1 MKRWMSLLLA
11 AVLALSLAGC
21 SKEQSEPEQTSAQTE
36 QQQTEEPEETQQ
48 ASETEPTE
56 EPEQP
61 EEQPAE
67 EPAADEEQSAE
78 EPAANEEQ
86 PAEQSTETEQPAEQS
101 TETETEQSTEGT
113 AEAES
118 SEAGAQSS
126 LLVAYFSYAENAALP
141 DDVDASASASIQP
154 WNGALTGNTG
164 VVADM
169 IAQATGA
176 DLFSIRTVEQYPDT
190 YDATI
195 DQGQQE
201 QSDGARPEL
210 ATHLENLD
218 SYDTIF
224 LGFPNWWGDM
234 PMAVYTFLDEV
245 DLSGKSVIPF
255 VTSGGSGFS
264 NTISTIQQMEP
275 KATVQEGLSI
285 GASSATG
292 AQQQVESWLSELGL
306 A

>member
-11 AVLALSLAGC
+11 AVLALSVAGC
-21 SKEQSEPEQTSAQTE
+21 SEEQSEPEQTSAQTE
-36 QQQTEEPEETQQ
+36 QQQTEETEETQQ

-67 EPAADEEQSAE
+67 EPAADEEQSTE
-78 EPAANEEQ
+78 EPVAGEEQ
-86 PAEQSTETEQPAEQS
+86 PAEES

-245 DLSGKSVIPF
+245 DLSGKMVIPF

-264 NTISTIQQMEP
+264 NTISTIQEMEP
-275 KATVQEGLSI
+275 QATVQEGLSI

>member
-11 AVLALSLAGC
+11 AVLALSVAGC
-21 SKEQSEPEQTSAQTE
+21 SEEQSEPEQTSAQTE

-67 EPAADEEQSAE
+67 EPAADEEQSTE
-78 EPAANEEQ
+78 EPAADEEQ
-86 PAEQSTETEQPAEQS
+86 SAEES

-190 YDATI
+190 YDATL

-218 SYDTIF
+218 SYDTNF

-245 DLSGKSVIPF
+245 DLSGKTVIPF

-275 KATVQEGLSI
+275 QATVQEGLSI

>member
-21 SKEQSEPEQTSAQTE
+21 SEEQSEPEQTSAQTE

-56 EPEQP
+56 ETEQP

-67 EPAADEEQSAE
+67 EPAADEEQSTE
-78 EPAANEEQ
+78 EPVAGEEQ
-86 PAEQSTETEQPAEQS
+86 PAEES

-201 QSDGARPEL
+201 RSDGARPEL

-245 DLSGKSVIPF
+245 DLSGKTVIPF

-275 KATVQEGLSI
+275 QATVQEGLSI

>member
-11 AVLALSLAGC
+11 AVLALSVAGC
-21 SKEQSEPEQTSAQTE
+21 SEEQSEPEQTSAQTE

-67 EPAADEEQSAE
+67 EPAADEEQSTE
-78 EPAANEEQ
+78 EPVAGEEQ
-86 PAEQSTETEQPAEQS
+86 PAEES

-118 SEAGAQSS
+118 SEAAAQSS

-245 DLSGKSVIPF
+245 DLSGKTVIPF

-264 NTISTIQQMEP
+264 NTISTIQEMEP
-275 KATVQEGLSI
+275 QATVQEGLSI

>member
-21 SKEQSEPEQTSAQTE
+21 SEEQSEPEQTSAQTE
-36 QQQTEEPEETQQ
+36 QQQTEETGETQQ

-56 EPEQP
+56 ETEQP

-67 EPAADEEQSAE
+67 EPAADEEQSTEEPVAGEEQSAE
-78 EPAANEEQ
+78 E
-86 PAEQSTETEQPAEQS
+86 S

-118 SEAGAQSS
+118 SEAAAQSS

-141 DDVDASASASIQP
+141 DDVDVSASASIQP

-190 YDATI
+190 YDATL

-245 DLSGKSVIPF
+245 DLSGKTVIPF

-275 KATVQEGLSI
+275 QATVQEGLSI

>member
-21 SKEQSEPEQTSAQTE
+21 SEEQSEPEQTSAQTE

-67 EPAADEEQSAE
+67 EPAADEEQSTE
-78 EPAANEEQ
+78 EPVAGEEQ
-86 PAEQSTETEQPAEQS
+86 PAEES

-201 QSDGARPEL
+201 RSDGARPEL

-245 DLSGKSVIPF
+245 DLSGKTVIPF

-275 KATVQEGLSI
+275 QATVQEGLSI

>member
-21 SKEQSEPEQTSAQTE
+21 SEEQSEPEQTSAQTE
-36 QQQTEEPEETQQ
+36 QQQTEETEETQQ

-56 EPEQP
+56 ETEQP

-67 EPAADEEQSAE
+67 EPAADEEQSTE
-78 EPAANEEQ
+78 EPVAGEEQ
-86 PAEQSTETEQPAEQS
+86 PAEES

-245 DLSGKSVIPF
+245 DLSDKTVIPF

-275 KATVQEGLSI
+275 QATVQEGLSI

>member
-21 SKEQSEPEQTSAQTE
+21 SEEQSEPEQTSAQTE

-67 EPAADEEQSAE
+67 EPAADEEQSTE
-78 EPAANEEQ
+78 EPVVGEEQ
-86 PAEQSTETEQPAEQS
+86 PAEES

-245 DLSGKSVIPF
+245 DLSGKTVIPF

-275 KATVQEGLSI
+275 QATVQEGLSI

>member
-21 SKEQSEPEQTSAQTE
+21 SEEQSEPEQTSAQTE
-36 QQQTEEPEETQQ
+36 QQQTEETEETQQ

-56 EPEQP
+56 ETEQP

-67 EPAADEEQSAE
+67 EPAADEEQPAEEPVAGEEQSAE
-78 EPAANEEQ
+78 E
-86 PAEQSTETEQPAEQS
+86 S

-118 SEAGAQSS
+118 SEAAAQSS

-141 DDVDASASASIQP
+141 DDVDASASASIQS

-190 YDATI
+190 YDATL

-245 DLSGKSVIPF
+245 DLSGKTVIPF

-264 NTISTIQQMEP
+264 NTISTIQEMEP
-275 KATVQEGLSI
+275 QATVQEGLSI

>member
-21 SKEQSEPEQTSAQTE
+21 SEEQSEPEQTSAQTE

-67 EPAADEEQSAE
+67 EPAADEEQSTE
-78 EPAANEEQ
+78 EPAAGEEQ
-86 PAEQSTETEQPAEQS
+86 SAEES

-118 SEAGAQSS
+118 SEAAAQSS

-141 DDVDASASASIQP
+141 DDVDVSASASIQP

-190 YDATI
+190 YDATL

-245 DLSGKSVIPF
+245 DLSGKTVIPF

-275 KATVQEGLSI
+275 QATVQEGLSI

>member
-21 SKEQSEPEQTSAQTE
+21 SEEQSEPEQTSAQTE
-36 QQQTEEPEETQQ
+36 QQQTEETEETQQ

-67 EPAADEEQSAE
+67 EPAADEEQSTE
-78 EPAANEEQ
+78 EPVAGEEQ
-86 PAEQSTETEQPAEQS
+86 PAEES

-118 SEAGAQSS
+118 SEAAAQSS

-190 YDATI
+190 YDATL

-245 DLSGKSVIPF
+245 DLSGKTVIPF

-275 KATVQEGLSI
+275 QATVQEGLSI
-285 GASSATG
+285 SGSSATG

>member
-21 SKEQSEPEQTSAQTE
+21 SEEQSEPEQTSAQTE

-67 EPAADEEQSAE
+67 EPAADEEQSTE
-78 EPAANEEQ
+78 EPVAGEEQ
-86 PAEQSTETEQPAEQS
+86 PAEES

-245 DLSGKSVIPF
+245 DLSGKTVIPF

-275 KATVQEGLSI
+275 QATVQEGLSI

>member
-21 SKEQSEPEQTSAQTE
+21 SEEQSEPEQTSAQTG
-36 QQQTEEPEETQQ
+36 QQQTEETEETQQ

-67 EPAADEEQSAE
+67 EPAADEEQSTE
-78 EPAANEEQ
+78 EPVAGEEQ
-86 PAEQSTETEQPAEQS
+86 PAEES

-190 YDATI
+190 YDATL

-245 DLSGKSVIPF
+245 DLSGKTVIPF

-275 KATVQEGLSI
+275 QATVQEGLSI
-285 GASSATG
+285 SGSSATG

>member
-21 SKEQSEPEQTSAQTE
+21 SKEQSEPEQTSAQTG
-36 QQQTEEPEETQQ
+36 QQQTEETEETQQ

-67 EPAADEEQSAE
+67 EPAADEEQSTE
-78 EPAANEEQ
+78 EPVADEEQ
-86 PAEQSTETEQPAEQS
+86 PAEES

-154 WNGALTGNTG
+154 WNGTLTGNTG

-245 DLSGKSVIPF
+245 DLSGKTVIPF

-275 KATVQEGLSI
+275 QATVQEGLSI
-285 GASSATG
+285 SGSSATG

>member
-21 SKEQSEPEQTSAQTE
+21 SEEQSEPEQTSAQTE
-36 QQQTEEPEETQQ
+36 QQQTEETEETPQ

-56 EPEQP
+56 ETEQP

-67 EPAADEEQSAE
+67 EPAADEEQPAE
-78 EPAANEEQ
+78 EPVAGEEQ
-86 PAEQSTETEQPAEQS
+86 PAEESTG
-101 TETETEQSTEGT
+101 TETEQSTEGT

-245 DLSGKSVIPF
+245 DLSGKTVIPF

-275 KATVQEGLSI
+275 QATVQEGLSI

>member
-21 SKEQSEPEQTSAQTE
+21 SEEQSEPEQTSAQTE
-36 QQQTEEPEETQQ
+36 QQQTEETEETQQ

-67 EPAADEEQSAE
+67 EPAADEEQSTE
-78 EPAANEEQ
+78 EPVVGEEQ
-86 PAEQSTETEQPAEQS
+86 PAEES

-190 YDATI
+190 YDATL

-234 PMAVYTFLDEV
+234 PMAVYSFLDEV
-245 DLSGKSVIPF
+245 DLSGKTVIPF

-275 KATVQEGLSI
+275 QATVQEGLSI
-285 GASSATG
+285 SGSSATG

>member
-21 SKEQSEPEQTSAQTE
+21 SEEQSEPEQTSAQTE
-36 QQQTEEPEETQQ
+36 QQQTEETEETQQ
-48 ASETEPTE
+48 SSETELTG

-61 EEQPAE
+61 EEQSTE

-78 EPAANEEQ
+78 EPVAGEEQ
-86 PAEQSTETEQPAEQS
+86 PAEES

-154 WNGALTGNTG
+154 WNGTLTGNTG

-245 DLSGKSVIPF
+245 DLSGKTVIPF

-264 NTISTIQQMEP
+264 NTISTIQEMEP
-275 KATVQEGLSI
+275 QATVQEGLSI

>member
-21 SKEQSEPEQTSAQTE
+21 SEEQSEPEQTSAQTE
-36 QQQTEEPEETQQ
+36 QQQTEETEETQQ

-56 EPEQP
+56 ETEQP

-67 EPAADEEQSAE
+67 EPAADEEQSTEEPVAGEEQSAE
-78 EPAANEEQ
+78 E
-86 PAEQSTETEQPAEQS
+86 S

-245 DLSGKSVIPF
+245 DLSGKTVIPF

-275 KATVQEGLSI
+275 QATVQEGLSI

>member
-21 SKEQSEPEQTSAQTE
+21 SEEQSEPEQTSAQTE

-67 EPAADEEQSAE
+67 EPAADEEQSTE
-78 EPAANEEQ
+78 EPVAGEEQ
-86 PAEQSTETEQPAEQS
+86 PAEES

-118 SEAGAQSS
+118 SEATAQSS

-245 DLSGKSVIPF
+245 DLSGKTVIPF

-275 KATVQEGLSI
+275 QATVQEGLSI
-285 GASSATG
+285 SGSSATG

>member
-21 SKEQSEPEQTSAQTE
+21 SEEQSEPEQTSAQTE
-36 QQQTEEPEETQQ
+36 QQQTEETEETQQ

-56 EPEQP
+56 ETEQP

-67 EPAADEEQSAE
+67 EPAADEEQSTE
-78 EPAANEEQ
+78 EPVAGEEQ
-86 PAEQSTETEQPAEQS
+86 PAEES

-154 WNGALTGNTG
+154 WNGVLTGNTG

-190 YDATI
+190 YDATL

-245 DLSGKSVIPF
+245 DLSGKTVIPF

-264 NTISTIQQMEP
+264 NTISTIQEMEP
-275 KATVQEGLSI
+275 QATVQEGLSI

>member
-21 SKEQSEPEQTSAQTE
+21 SEEQSEPEQTSAQTE
-36 QQQTEEPEETQQ
+36 QQTEETEETQQ

-61 EEQPAE
+61 EEQSTE
-67 EPAADEEQSAE
+67 EPAADEEQSTE
-78 EPAANEEQ
+78 EPVAGEEQ
-86 PAEQSTETEQPAEQS
+86 PAEES
-101 TETETEQSTEGT
+101 TETETEQPTEGT

-245 DLSGKSVIPF
+245 DLSGKTVIPF

-275 KATVQEGLSI
+275 QATVQEGLSI

>member
-21 SKEQSEPEQTSAQTE
+21 SEEQSEPEQTSAQTE

-67 EPAADEEQSAE
+67 EPAADEEQSTE
-78 EPAANEEQ
+78 EPVAGEEQ
-86 PAEQSTETEQPAEQS
+86 PAEES

-118 SEAGAQSS
+118 SEAAAQSS

-201 QSDGARPEL
+201 QSEGARPEL

-245 DLSGKSVIPF
+245 DLSGKTVIPF

-275 KATVQEGLSI
+275 QATVQEGLSI

>member
-11 AVLALSLAGC
+11 TVLALSLAGC
-21 SKEQSEPEQTSAQTE
+21 SEEQSEPEQTSAQTE
-36 QQQTEEPEETQQ
+36 QQQTEETEETQQ

-56 EPEQP
+56 ETEQP

-67 EPAADEEQSAE
+67 EPAADEEQPAE
-78 EPAANEEQ
+78 EPVAGEEQ
-86 PAEQSTETEQPAEQS
+86 PAEES

-118 SEAGAQSS
+118 SEAAAQSS

-245 DLSGKSVIPF
+245 DLSGKTVIPF

-275 KATVQEGLSI
+275 QATVQEGLSI

>member
-21 SKEQSEPEQTSAQTE
+21 SEEQSEPEQTSAQTE

-67 EPAADEEQSAE
+67 EPAADEEQSTEESVAGEEQSAE
-78 EPAANEEQ
+78 E
-86 PAEQSTETEQPAEQS
+86 S

-201 QSDGARPEL
+201 QRDGARPEL

-245 DLSGKSVIPF
+245 DLSGKTVIPF

>member
-21 SKEQSEPEQTSAQTE
+21 SEEQSEPEQTSAQIE
-36 QQQTEEPEETQQ
+36 QQQTEETEETQQ

-67 EPAADEEQSAE
+67 EPAADEEQSTEEPVAGEEQSAE
-78 EPAANEEQ
+78 E
-86 PAEQSTETEQPAEQS
+86 S

-245 DLSGKSVIPF
+245 DLSGKTVIPF

-275 KATVQEGLSI
+275 QATVQEGLSI

>member
-21 SKEQSEPEQTSAQTE
+21 SEEQSEPEQTSAQTE
-36 QQQTEEPEETQQ
+36 QQQTEETEETQQ

-56 EPEQP
+56 ETEQP

-67 EPAADEEQSAE
+67 EPAADEEQPAE
-78 EPAANEEQ
+78 EPVAGEEQ
-86 PAEQSTETEQPAEQS
+86 PAEES

-201 QSDGARPEL
+201 QSEGARPEL

-245 DLSGKSVIPF
+245 DLSGKTVIPF

-264 NTISTIQQMEP
+264 NTISTIQEMEP
-275 KATVQEGLSI
+275 QATVQEGLSI

>member
-21 SKEQSEPEQTSAQTE
+21 SEEQSEPEQTSAQIE
-36 QQQTEEPEETQQ
+36 QQQTEETEETQQ

-67 EPAADEEQSAE
+67 EPAADEEQSTE
-78 EPAANEEQ
+78 EPVAGEEQ
-86 PAEQSTETEQPAEQS
+86 PAEES

-245 DLSGKSVIPF
+245 DLSGKTVIPF

-275 KATVQEGLSI
+275 QATVQEGLSI
-285 GASSATG
+285 SGSSATG

>member
-21 SKEQSEPEQTSAQTE
+21 SEEQSEPEQTSAQTE

-67 EPAADEEQSAE
+67 EPAADEEQSTE
-78 EPAANEEQ
+78 EPVAGEEQ
-86 PAEQSTETEQPAEQS
+86 PAEES

-245 DLSGKSVIPF
+245 DLSGKTVIPF
-255 VTSGGSGFS
+255 ITSGGSGFS

-275 KATVQEGLSI
+275 QATVQEGLSI

>member
-21 SKEQSEPEQTSAQTE
+21 SEEQSEPEQTSAQTE

-67 EPAADEEQSAE
+67 EPAADEEQSTE
-78 EPAANEEQ
+78 EPVAGEEQ
-86 PAEQSTETEQPAEQS
+86 PAGQSTG
-101 TETETEQSTEGT
+101 TETEQSTEGT

-118 SEAGAQSS
+118 SEAAAQSS

-176 DLFSIRTVEQYPDT
+176 DLFSIRTVEQYPNT

-245 DLSGKSVIPF
+245 DLSGKTVIPF

-275 KATVQEGLSI
+275 QATVQEGLSI

>member
-21 SKEQSEPEQTSAQTE
+21 SEEQSEPEQTSAQTE
-36 QQQTEEPEETQQ
+36 QQQTEETEETQQ

-67 EPAADEEQSAE
+67 EPAADEEQSIE
-78 EPAANEEQ
+78 EPVAGEEQ
-86 PAEQSTETEQPAEQS
+86 PAEES

-154 WNGALTGNTG
+154 WNGTLTGNTG

-190 YDATI
+190 YDATL

-245 DLSGKSVIPF
+245 DLSGKTVIPF

-275 KATVQEGLSI
+275 QATVQEGLSI

>member
-21 SKEQSEPEQTSAQTE
+21 SEEQSEPEQTSAQTE
-36 QQQTEEPEETQQ
+36 QQQTEETGETQQ
-48 ASETEPTE
+48 ASETELTG

-61 EEQPAE
+61 EEQSTE

-78 EPAANEEQ
+78 EPAADEEQ
-86 PAEQSTETEQPAEQS
+86 PAEES

-118 SEAGAQSS
+118 SEAAAQSS

-201 QSDGARPEL
+201 RSDGARPEL

-245 DLSGKSVIPF
+245 DLSGKTVIPF

-275 KATVQEGLSI
+275 QATVQEGLSI

>member
-21 SKEQSEPEQTSAQTE
+21 SEEQSEPEQTSAQTE

-67 EPAADEEQSAE
+67 EPAADEEQSTE
-78 EPAANEEQ
+78 EPVAGEEQ
-86 PAEQSTETEQPAEQS
+86 PAEES

-245 DLSGKSVIPF
+245 DLSGKTVIPF

-275 KATVQEGLSI
+275 QATVQVGLSI

>member
-11 AVLALSLAGC
+11 AVLALSVAGC
-21 SKEQSEPEQTSAQTE
+21 SEEQSEPEQTSAQTE
-36 QQQTEEPEETQQ
+36 QQQTEETEETQQ

-67 EPAADEEQSAE
+67 EPAADEEQSTE
-78 EPAANEEQ
+78 EPAADEEQ
-86 PAEQSTETEQPAEQS
+86 SAEES

-190 YDATI
+190 YDATL

-234 PMAVYTFLDEV
+234 PMAVYSFLDEV
-245 DLSGKSVIPF
+245 DLSGKTVIPF
-255 VTSGGSGFS
+255 ITSGGSGFS

-275 KATVQEGLSI
+275 QATVQEGLSI

>member
-11 AVLALSLAGC
+11 AVLALSVAGC
-21 SKEQSEPEQTSAQTE
+21 SEEQSEPEQTSAQTE

-67 EPAADEEQSAE
+67 EPAADEEQSTE
-78 EPAANEEQ
+78 EPVAGEEQ
-86 PAEQSTETEQPAEQS
+86 PAEESTG
-101 TETETEQSTEGT
+101 TETEQSTEGT

-118 SEAGAQSS
+118 SEAAAQSS

-234 PMAVYTFLDEV
+234 PMAVYSFLDEV
-245 DLSGKSVIPF
+245 DLSGKTVIPF

-275 KATVQEGLSI
+275 QATVQEGLSI

>member
-21 SKEQSEPEQTSAQTE
+21 SEEQSEPEQTSAQTE
-36 QQQTEEPEETQQ
+36 QQQTEETEETQQ

-67 EPAADEEQSAE
+67 EPAADEEQSIE
-78 EPAANEEQ
+78 EPVAGEEQ
-86 PAEQSTETEQPAEQS
+86 PAEES

-154 WNGALTGNTG
+154 GNGALTGNTG

-245 DLSGKSVIPF
+245 DLSGKTVIPF

-275 KATVQEGLSI
+275 QATVQEGLSI